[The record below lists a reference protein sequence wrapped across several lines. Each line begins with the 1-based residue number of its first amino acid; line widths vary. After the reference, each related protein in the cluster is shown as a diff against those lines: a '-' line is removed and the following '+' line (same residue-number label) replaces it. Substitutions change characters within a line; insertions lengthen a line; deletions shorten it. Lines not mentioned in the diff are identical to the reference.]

1 MHRFGELLG
10 MAFQIKDDL
19 FDYGERKIGKPIG
32 IDIKEKKM
40 TLPLIY
46 TLNTVSPKEKRAIIN
61 TVKNHNKDKKKVNDL
76 IALVKAKGGLDFAI
90 QKMEEYKSQAKQLL
104 SDFPKNEY
112 RDALELM
119 LNYVTERKI

>member
-1 MHRFGELLG
+1 M
-10 MAFQIKDDL
+10 
-19 FDYGERKIGKPIG
+19 
-32 IDIKEKKM
+32 
-40 TLPLIY
+40 
-46 TLNTVSPKEKRAIIN
+46 
-61 TVKNHNKDKKKVNDL
+61 

>member
-1 MHRFGELLG
+1 
-10 MAFQIKDDL
+10 
-19 FDYGERKIGKPIG
+19 
-32 IDIKEKKM
+32 M

-46 TLNTVSPKEKRAIIN
+46 TLNTVSQKEKRAIIN

-76 IALVKAKGGLDFAI
+76 ITLVKEKGGMDFAI
-90 QKMEEYKSQAKQLL
+90 KKMEEYRSQAKQLL
-104 SDFPKNEY
+104 FDFPKNEY

>member
-1 MHRFGELLG
+1 MIFGREVV
-10 MAFQIKDDL
+10 Q
-19 FDYGERKIGKPIG
+19 KIWFSWKYFSSI
-32 IDIKEKKM
+32 
-40 TLPLIY
+40 LR
-46 TLNTVSPKEKRAIIN
+46 NF
-61 TVKNHNKDKKKVNDL
+61 HKKKVNDL